1 MRRSIGQRRPV
12 QRPGRLGM
20 AVGALVFALT
30 ACAVQPGA
38 TPSVSPGTPANPSPV
53 QSATESSAS
62 HSEGTSPTTG
72 ASETGSAAP
81 TASTPTPAETPT
93 PSVSP
98 IAPAT
103 STPPAGAT
111 PVATPPSGTSAP
123 APTAPT
129 AHAALVKAWAG
140 HDIEAFDTG
149 RKVVALTF
157 DGGASGDAVESILAT
172 LKADGVP
179 ATFFVTGDFA
189 RAYPHLV
196 TAIAAA
202 GHPVGNHSDSHPYFT
217 QTTNE
222 EIRAELAAAE
232 SAISAL
238 TGATTAP
245 LFRFPFGDREDLDIR
260 VVNAAG
266 YIPVR
271 WTVDTLGWKGT
282 SEGVTTALIRQRI
295 LDRLRPG
302 QIVLMHVGAHPDDHS
317 TLDADALP
325 GVIEDLRAR
334 GYSFTTVPDLLDDV
348 L

>member
-103 STPPAGAT
+103 STPRAGAT
-111 PVATPPSGTSAP
+111 PVDTPPSGTS

>member
-123 APTAPT
+123 TAPT

-140 HDIEAFDTG
+140 HDIEAFETG

-189 RAYPHLV
+189 RAYPHHV

-222 EIRAELAAAE
+222 EIRAELAAADA
-232 SAISAL
+232 AISAL
-238 TGATTAP
+238 TGAGTAP
-245 LFRFPFGDREDLDIR
+245 LFRFPFGDRADLDIR

-282 SEGVTTALIRQRI
+282 SEGVTTALIRERI
-295 LDRLRPG
+295 IDRLRPG

>member
-62 HSEGTSPTTG
+62 HSEGASPTTG

-111 PVATPPSGTSAP
+111 PVATPPSGTS

-189 RAYPHLV
+189 RAYPHHV

>member
-111 PVATPPSGTSAP
+111 PVATPPSGTS

>member
-1 MRRSIGQRRPV
+1 
-12 QRPGRLGM
+12 
-20 AVGALVFALT
+20 
-30 ACAVQPGA
+30 
-38 TPSVSPGTPANPSPV
+38 
-53 QSATESSAS
+53 
-62 HSEGTSPTTG
+62 
-72 ASETGSAAP
+72 
-81 TASTPTPAETPT
+81 
-93 PSVSP
+93 
-98 IAPAT
+98 
-103 STPPAGAT
+103 
-111 PVATPPSGTSAP
+111 
-123 APTAPT
+123 
-129 AHAALVKAWAG
+129 VKAWAG

-302 QIVLMHVGAHPDDHS
+302 QIVLMHVGAHPHDHS

>member
-53 QSATESSAS
+53 QSATESSATR
-62 HSEGTSPTTG
+62 SEGTSPTTG
-72 ASETGSAAP
+72 ATETESAP
-81 TASTPTPAETPT
+81 PSAS
-93 PSVSP
+93 SP
-98 IAPAT
+98 IPTAT
-103 STPPAGAT
+103 STPSATAPAAPSTAT
-111 PVATPPSGTSAP
+111 STPTTRPSASP

-129 AHAALVKAWAG
+129 APAAQSALLKAWAG

-157 DGGASGDAVESILAT
+157 DGGASGYAVESILAT

>member
-123 APTAPT
+123 TAPT

-149 RKVVALTF
+149 RNVVALTF

-172 LKADGVP
+172 LKADDVP

>member
-1 MRRSIGQRRPV
+1 MRRSTSQREPV
-12 QRPGRLGM
+12 QRTRRRLGT
-20 AVGALVFALT
+20 AVGTLVLALT

-38 TPSVSPGTPANPSPV
+38 APSVSPGTPANPSSV
-53 QSATESSAS
+53 QSATEGSAS
-62 HSEGTSPTTG
+62 QPGGASPTSG
-72 ASETGSAAP
+72 ATETGSAPPSSSTPIP
-81 TASTPTPAETPT
+81 TATPT
-93 PSVSP
+93 PSGSAT
-98 IAPAT
+98 APAASAT
-103 STPPAGAT
+103 ATAT
-111 PVATPPSGTSAP
+111 PTTRPSGTSAP
-123 APTAPT
+123 TAP
-129 AHAALVKAWAG
+129 AAKAALLKAWAG
-140 HDIEAFDTG
+140 QDIEAFDTG

-172 LKADGVP
+172 LKAYDVP

-189 RAYPHLV
+189 RAYPHHV
-196 TAIAAA
+196 TAIDEA

-222 EIRAELAAAE
+222 EIRAELAAADG
-232 SAISAL
+232 AISAL
-238 TGATTAP
+238 TGAGTAP
-245 LFRFPFGDREDLDIR
+245 LFRFPFGDRADLDIR

-282 SEGVTTALIRQRI
+282 SEGVTTALIRERI
-295 LDRLRPG
+295 IDRLRPG

-317 TLDADALP
+317 TLDAEALP

-334 GYSFTTVPDLLDDV
+334 GYGFTTVPDLLDDV

>member
-123 APTAPT
+123 TAPT

-189 RAYPHLV
+189 RAYPHHV

>member
-62 HSEGTSPTTG
+62 HSEGASPTTG

-111 PVATPPSGTSAP
+111 PVATPPSGTS

>member
-111 PVATPPSGTSAP
+111 PVATPPSATS

-172 LKADGVP
+172 LKAYDVP

-189 RAYPHLV
+189 RAYPHPV
-196 TAIAAA
+196 TAIDEA

>member
-123 APTAPT
+123 APT

>member
-1 MRRSIGQRRPV
+1 MRRSISQRRPV
-12 QRPGRLGM
+12 QRPGRLGT

-53 QSATESSAS
+53 QSATESSATR
-62 HSEGTSPTTG
+62 SEGTSPTTG
-72 ASETGSAAP
+72 ATETESAP
-81 TASTPTPAETPT
+81 PSAS
-93 PSVSP
+93 SP
-98 IAPAT
+98 IPTAT
-103 STPPAGAT
+103 STPSATAPAAPSTAT
-111 PVATPPSGTSAP
+111 STPTTRPSASP

-129 AHAALVKAWAG
+129 APAAQSALLKAWAG
-140 HDIEAFDTG
+140 HDIEAFETG

-172 LKADGVP
+172 LKAYDVP

-189 RAYPHLV
+189 RAYPHHV
-196 TAIAAA
+196 TAIDEA

-222 EIRAELAAAE
+222 EIRAELAAADA
-232 SAISAL
+232 AISAL
-238 TGATTAP
+238 TGAGTAP
-245 LFRFPFGDREDLDIR
+245 LFRFPFGDRADLDIR

-282 SEGVTTALIRQRI
+282 SEGVTTALIRERI
-295 LDRLRPG
+295 IDRLRPG

-325 GVIEDLRAR
+325 GVIEDLRDR

>member
-1 MRRSIGQRRPV
+1 MRRSISQRRPV
-12 QRPGRLGM
+12 QRPGRLGT

-53 QSATESSAS
+53 QSATESSATR
-62 HSEGTSPTTG
+62 SEGTSPTTG
-72 ASETGSAAP
+72 ATETESAPPSASSPIP
-81 TASTPTPAETPT
+81 TASST
-93 PSVSP
+93 PSAT
-98 IAPAT
+98 APAAPSTAT
-103 STPPAGAT
+103 STPT
-111 PVATPPSGTSAP
+111 TRPSASP

-129 AHAALVKAWAG
+129 APAAQSALLKAWAG

-282 SEGVTTALIRQRI
+282 SEGVTTALIRERI
-295 LDRLRPG
+295 IDRLRPG

>member
-111 PVATPPSGTSAP
+111 PVATPPSATS

-189 RAYPHLV
+189 RAYPHHV

>member
-20 AVGALVFALT
+20 AVGALLFALT

-111 PVATPPSGTSAP
+111 PVATPPSATS

-325 GVIEDLRAR
+325 SVIEDLRDR